1 MKKKKVTVQD
11 ILDILEKV
19 SLQSLKTE
27 EMRADFAKQMAESK
41 ADFEASLKKSSEKAD
56 KEMREVRQE
65 LGGFGRTQGE
75 LAERYFQKA
84 IQRNMK
90 ILHVDLQEME
100 TNVNKYSKAL
110 DIREEYDMILTNSDI
125 IVVVEVKHKL
135 RVEDVEKFYSKKIP
149 NFRKLFP
156 HRKDYQ
162 IVGAVA
168 AFLFDKNSQELA
180 ENYGF
185 LVLTKTG
192 KELEVLNSKYN
203 LF

>member
-1 MKKKKVTVQD
+1 MKKKKLTKQD
-11 ILDILEKV
+11 IL
-19 SLQSLKTE
+19 
-27 EMRADFAKQMAESK
+27 EMFAASDARFAQQMAESK
-41 ADFEASLKKSSEKAD
+41 IEAEKRHADFEADLKKSREKAD
-56 KEMREVRQE
+56 KEMRGLRQE
-65 LGGFGRTQGE
+65 LGSFGRTQGE

-90 ILHVDLQEME
+90 LLHVDLQEME

-156 HRKDYQ
+156 DRKDYQ

-185 LVLTKTG
+185 LILTKTG
-192 KELEVLNSKYN
+192 KELEILNSKYN
-203 LF
+203 IF